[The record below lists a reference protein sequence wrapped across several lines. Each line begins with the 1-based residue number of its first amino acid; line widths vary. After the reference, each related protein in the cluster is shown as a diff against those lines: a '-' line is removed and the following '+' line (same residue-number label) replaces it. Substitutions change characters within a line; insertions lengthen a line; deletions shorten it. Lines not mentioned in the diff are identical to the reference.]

1 MVLESFSV
9 ILKSVFARI
18 FSGDFLGA
26 VFFLCEK
33 NNCSSRYMI
42 RSFRRSAN
50 LRNRRIGLVSA
61 KIGQNLSVSVLNAS
75 SGSAVRCA
83 ACEHF
88 SFSSRCASLRQFT
101 FLSFCFIRKQ
111 RSGWY
116 GGNRESVDFHRFR
129 RFCRFSQ
136 ILPDSFRFRGRFAML
151 GIDFRAVVMACVSG
165 MLLFVLWKVLLI
177 VCLFVDEPSEPLQN
191 LRNLRNL
198 RIRKIGQ
205 RHRWRNRYLWIVF
218 VGMGGFY
225 TCCRCAEPAQI
236 VWLDESLLNGGE
248 RDRQGKRPCTRRTTP
263 PWNQST
269 HK

>member
-1 MVLESFSV
+1 MPIHFGRIFMVLESFSV

-33 NNCSSRYMI
+33 NNCLSRYMI

-50 LRNRRIGLVSA
+50 LRNLRIGLVSA

-88 SFSSRCASLRQFT
+88 SFSSRCASLHQFT

-116 GGNRESVDFHRFR
+116 GGNRESADFRRFR

-136 ILPDSFRFRGRFAML
+136 ILSDLEVG
-151 GIDFRAVVMACVSG
+151 
-165 MLLFVLWKVLLI
+165 LL
-177 VCLFVDEPSEPLQN
+177 CLE
-191 LRNLRNL
+191 
-198 RIRKIGQ
+198 
-205 RHRWRNRYLWIVF
+205 
-218 VGMGGFY
+218 
-225 TCCRCAEPAQI
+225 
-236 VWLDESLLNGGE
+236 
-248 RDRQGKRPCTRRTTP
+248 
-263 PWNQST
+263 
-269 HK
+269 